1 MQHQKTD
8 HGNVKEVEALRR
20 NWFRGRHGVESL
32 FSREGIDKNPEMKEY
47 PMHMAASEELRM
59 VGK

>member
-1 MQHQKTD
+1 MD

-20 NWFRGRHGVESL
+20 NLFRGGHGVESL
-32 FSREGIDKNPEMKEY
+32 LSREGTDKNPEMKEY
-47 PMHMAASEELRM
+47 PMHMAALEELRM